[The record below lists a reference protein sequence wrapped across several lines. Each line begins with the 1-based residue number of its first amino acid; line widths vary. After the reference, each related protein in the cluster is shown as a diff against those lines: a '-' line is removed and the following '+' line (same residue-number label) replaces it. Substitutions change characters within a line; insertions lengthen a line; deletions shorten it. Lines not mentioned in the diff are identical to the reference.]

1 VEFEKAL
8 DYVLRARAI
17 AKERGLNVSV
27 AVHDTA
33 GHPVAVARGK
43 SWHGPYMAMGKARL
57 ASAFRKPT
65 AQLMEQWKDRPLFPQ
80 SLTTVLPGEIT
91 LNPGGYPIFE
101 DGEFIGAIGVGG
113 GSPVQDDLV
122 ARLASNWSD
131 EPADS

>member
-1 VEFEKAL
+1 MQG
-8 DYVLRARAI
+8 ARGI
-17 AKERGLNVSV
+17 AGVRGWNVSV

-65 AQLMEQWKDRPLFPQ
+65 ALLMEQWKDRPLFPQ
-80 SLTTVLPGEIT
+80 SLTTVIPGEIT

-101 DGEFIGAIGVGG
+101 NGEFIRACRAGA
-113 GSPVQDDLV
+113 
-122 ARLASNWSD
+122 
-131 EPADS
+131 

>member
-1 VEFEKAL
+1 MQG
-8 DYVLRARAI
+8 ARGI
-17 AKERGLNVSV
+17 AGVRGWNVSA

-33 GHPVAVARGK
+33 GHPVALARGK

-91 LNPGGYPIFE
+91 LNPGGYPIYE
-101 DGEFIGAIGVGG
+101 NGEFIGAIGVGG
-113 GSPVQDDLV
+113 GSPAQDDAI
-122 ARLASNWSD
+122 AREASGWSD
-131 EPADS
+131 DSRSEDA